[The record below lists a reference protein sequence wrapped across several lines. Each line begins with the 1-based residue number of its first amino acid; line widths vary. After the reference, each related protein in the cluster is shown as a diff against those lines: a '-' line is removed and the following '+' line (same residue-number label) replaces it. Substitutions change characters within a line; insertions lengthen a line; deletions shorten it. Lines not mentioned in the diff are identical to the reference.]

1 MDFITGLLAYKNK
14 RKSAD
19 FNIILVIINRYL
31 KILCY
36 ILCYK
41 TIIALQLIKRL

>member
-1 MDFITGLLAYKNK
+1 MDFITGLPACKDK
-14 RKSAD
+14 RRSAD
-19 FNIILVIINRYL
+19 FNTVLVVIDRYL

-41 TIIALQLIKRL
+41 TITALQLAEKL